1 MHHRIFACLAMVA
14 LAAGAGSTALAQSAG
29 VTSTATIVTPI
40 TAAVTSPL
48 AFGTITKGSL
58 TTIPATSASAAA
70 VTFSGDEGD
79 NVVVTVPATLQ
90 IATLAG
96 SGSGMT
102 VAIDRS
108 ALRTNSTN
116 SQGTATLL
124 NASAGSATVTLSAD
138 AQGDTQKNDGL
149 GQTYLWIGGSVTPGA
164 TQQRG
169 TYSGTFTISAA
180 YSN

>member
-1 MHHRIFACLAMVA
+1 MNLRTLACVVMAAVA
-14 LAAGAGSTALAQSAG
+14 ASAGSTALAQSAG

-40 TAAVTSPL
+40 TAAVTSQL

-58 TTIPATSASAAA
+58 TTVPATSASAAA

-79 NVVVTVPATLQ
+79 NIVVTVPATLQ

-96 SGSGMT
+96 SGSGIT

-108 ALRTNSTN
+108 SLRSNSTN
-116 SQGTATLL
+116 SQGNATLL
-124 NASAGSATVTLSAD
+124 NASAGSATVTLSTDTDGD
-138 AQGDTQKNDGL
+138 ALKNDGL
-149 GQTYLWIGGSVTPGA
+149 GQTYLWIGGSVTPAA